1 MKVDKVVQKSYQA
14 SNQTNS
20 HEGKTKHNYNEGV
33 THTVATIEICLT
45 VA

>member
-20 HEGKTKHNYNEGV
+20 HEGKTKLLNQNI
-33 THTVATIEICLT
+33 TIT
-45 VA
+45 RV